1 MRSRRSLSRSGIA
14 VAAILASFIAAPPA
28 AAQGLLESLFGV
40 FAPKPQPKVFAPP
53 RREGSQ
59 FRGYGGHQ
67 NRANP
72 FDSRR
77 SRPAYASGG
86 RYKTM
91 CVRLCDGFYFPI
103 SSSARRREFYRDAE
117 QCQAQCDS
125 ETRLFYMPR
134 DAGSIE
140 AARDQTGLYYEELRN
155 AFLYRKKLDQS
166 CSCRPQPWSVAE
178 RLRHERY
185 ALIEA
190 GQVKDGEPLAGGAG
204 AQGDMDQ
211 NKLGE
216 GDIGA
221 AEDGTIVEGGQ
232 VVAGGNGQDRVGPF
246 EPSQAPVERRYV
258 AAPSPPQPQP
268 AFGLGTL
275 FAGGVVWPSAG
286 KPVKEKFLWPGDDGN

>member
-77 SRPAYASGG
+77 GRSGYASAG

-166 CSCRPQPWSVAE
+166 CSCRPQPWNVTE

-190 GQVKDGEPLAGGAG
+190 GQVKEGEPLAGGDG
-204 AQGDMDQ
+204 AEGDT
-211 NKLGE
+211 GE
-216 GDIGA
+216 GDMGA
-221 AEDGTIVEGGQ
+221 AEAGKIVEGGQ
-232 VVAGGNGQDRVGPF
+232 VFVGGNGHARVGPF
-246 EPSQAPVERRYV
+246 ERRYV
-258 AAPSPPQPQP
+258 ATPSQPQPQP
-268 AFGLGTL
+268 AFGFGTL
-275 FAGGVVWPSAG
+275 FGGGGVSPSAA
-286 KPVKEKFLWPGDDGN
+286 KPVKDKFLWPGDDGN